1 VNAHN
6 NTAMPAA
13 FLMQQMEWREA
24 LDDAASPHALE
35 HLRQEVAQRRTLLVQ
50 QFGPL
55 LDESRDYGAAVGLV
69 RSLMFIEKFE
79 RDLDQ
84 RLEALEG

>member
-1 VNAHN
+1 
-6 NTAMPAA
+6 
-13 FLMQQMEWREA
+13 
-24 LDDAASPHALE
+24 
-35 HLRQEVAQRRTLLVQ
+35 
-50 QFGPL
+50 
-55 LDESRDYGAAVGLV
+55 LV